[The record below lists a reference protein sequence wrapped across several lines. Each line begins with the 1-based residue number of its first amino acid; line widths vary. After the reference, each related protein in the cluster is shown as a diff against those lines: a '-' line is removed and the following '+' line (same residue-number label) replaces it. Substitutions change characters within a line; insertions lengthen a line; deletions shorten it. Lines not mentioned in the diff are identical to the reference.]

1 MALFKELTDVA
12 EGSKIV
18 VNMDVVRYLQRIK
31 DMTSIYLGTTMQLRS
46 RKPERIPDVEG
57 ALRCVAGEDA
67 LSRGGLTTGARP
79 AAVATYR
86 RPLEPTMLSRAP
98 TGCFPAPPAEHVAP
112 APRRGTRSGSHT

>member
-57 ALRCVAGEDA
+57 ALRCVAGYERFHQRA
-67 LSRGGLTTGARP
+67 AGKLLRRSRNIHHWRAGSTW
-79 AAVATYR
+79 
-86 RPLEPTMLSRAP
+86 PL
-98 TGCFPAPPAEHVAP
+98 
-112 APRRGTRSGSHT
+112 

>member
-57 ALRCVAGEDA
+57 ALRCVAG
-67 LSRGGLTTGARP
+67 
-79 AAVATYR
+79 
-86 RPLEPTMLSRAP
+86 
-98 TGCFPAPPAEHVAP
+98 
-112 APRRGTRSGSHT
+112 